1 MTRHEYVERVIEPR
15 IQRENELY
23 HHGIL
28 GMKWGI
34 RRYQNEDGSLTPEGE
49 RRYYK
54 QYQSGKNI
62 SRMSNF
68 KRKQL
73 RFDDV
78 EGQWY
83 LYAKK
88 TKNEI
93 DRYDKEQQIK
103 DRFIKDKIPAKDHQ
117 DFVDNMLIAEN
128 YDKDI
133 VDMKQQ
139 YAYLKRDL
147 RKNEEYYYDD
157 QIDQKEYDRYNKILN
172 DEREKLHK
180 AYVDK
185 IKDLKSPDMDDEDV
199 SEYVWDSLEN

>member
-1 MTRHEYVERVIEPR
+1 MTRYEYVKTVLEPR
-15 IQRENELY
+15 FKEPDELY

-28 GMKWGI
+28 GMKWGV
-34 RRYQNEDGSLTPEGE
+34 RRFQNEDGSLTPEGE

-54 QYQSGKNI
+54 QYQSDNDLA
-62 SRMSNF
+62 RMSNS

-93 DRYDKEQQIK
+93 NRYDKEQQIK
-103 DRFIKDKIPAKDHQ
+103 DRFLKDKIPAKDRQ
-117 DFVDNMLIAEN
+117 DFVDNMLIAEE

-133 VDMKQQ
+133 VDMKRQ
-139 YAYLKRDL
+139 YAYLERDL
-147 RKNEEYYYDD
+147 RKNREYYYADE
-157 QIDQKEYDRYNKILN
+157 IDQKEYDRYNKIL
-172 DEREKLHK
+172 DEEREKLHK

-199 SEYVWDSLEN
+199 SEYAWNSLEH

>member
-15 IQRENELY
+15 IQQENELY

-28 GMKWGI
+28 GMKWGV
-34 RRYQNEDGSLTPEGE
+34 RRFQNEDGSLTPEGE

-54 QYQSGKNI
+54 QYQSDNDLA
-62 SRMSNF
+62 RMSNL

-93 DRYDKEQQIK
+93 NRYDKEQQIK
-103 DRFIKDKIPAKDHQ
+103 DRFLKDKIPAKDRQ
-117 DFVDNMLIAEN
+117 DFVDNMEIAEK

-133 VDMKQQ
+133 VDMKRQ
-139 YAYLKRDL
+139 YAYLGRDL
-147 RKNEEYYYDD
+147 RKNREYYYADE
-157 QIDQKEYDRYNKILN
+157 IDQKEYDRYNKIL
-172 DEREKLHK
+172 DEEREKLHK

-199 SEYVWDSLEN
+199 SEYAWNSLER